1 MVENGTISSMV
12 RERITKYSDKPV
24 LSYKEKGTYKDITWK
39 EMGERINQVALGL
52 MALGVVSGDRVCL
65 MSENCPEWVMADLGI
80 ITAGAINVPIYQT
93 NVGSQISYIVNDCDA
108 NIIFAD
114 CKKTL
119 DQILAVRHKMPQ
131 LKKVIVCYGWN
142 GEGDEQIISFEQL
155 LSLGNNN
162 SCSKKELDQLGASLS
177 PDDIMSI
184 VYTSGTTGNPKGVML
199 SHRNFMSNVE
209 DCYQVMDIRESDTCL
224 SFLPLS
230 HVLERMAGYYL
241 MLFGGV
247 RIAFAE
253 SFQKVPN
260 NLVEVK
266 PELVVSVPRLY
277 EKMFASVKKS
287 ITDGSWLKRKIFSWA
302 LSVGESYRCD
312 SKPSS
317 FTRLQHKIANRL
329 VYEKIRA
336 KVGGNLR
343 YFVSGGAPLAQE
355 IGEFFYKLGVT
366 IYEGYGLTETAP
378 VLAVNFTKHLKFG
391 TVGHPL
397 PSVKIK
403 ISQDGEILAKG
414 PNVAAGYYKNEQAT
428 GDSFKDG
435 WFYTGDIG
443 MLDAD
448 GFLKITDRKKD
459 IIVTSGGKNVAPQ
472 NIENILKS
480 DKYISQVFVYGDKRK
495 YLTALV
501 VLNLENLEEYA
512 RRRNIRYDSV
522 GELAANRKIQEKIN
536 VRIDNLQKDLASY
549 EQIKKFKLLTK
560 EFSQEDGEL
569 TPTLKIKRKV
579 VTKKYSDLLDSMYN
593 PQDISI
599 FSLNHT
605 DSQPVPQRQ
614 RTM

>member
-1 MVENGTISSMV
+1 
-12 RERITKYSDKPV
+12 
-24 LSYKEKGTYKDITWK
+24 
-39 EMGERINQVALGL
+39 
-52 MALGVVSGDRVCL
+52 
-65 MSENCPEWVMADLGI
+65 
-80 ITAGAINVPIYQT
+80 
-93 NVGSQISYIVNDCDA
+93 
-108 NIIFAD
+108 
-114 CKKTL
+114 
-119 DQILAVRHKMPQ
+119 
-131 LKKVIVCYGWN
+131 
-142 GEGDEQIISFEQL
+142 
-155 LSLGNNN
+155 
-162 SCSKKELDQLGASLS
+162 
-177 PDDIMSI
+177 
-184 VYTSGTTGNPKGVML
+184 
-199 SHRNFMSNVE
+199 
-209 DCYQVMDIRESDTCL
+209 
-224 SFLPLS
+224 
-230 HVLERMAGYYL
+230 
-241 MLFGGV
+241 
-247 RIAFAE
+247 
-253 SFQKVPN
+253 
-260 NLVEVK
+260 
-266 PELVVSVPRLY
+266 
-277 EKMFASVKKS
+277 
-287 ITDGSWLKRKIFSWA
+287 
-302 LSVGESYRCD
+302 
-312 SKPSS
+312 
-317 FTRLQHKIANRL
+317 
-329 VYEKIRA
+329 
-336 KVGGNLR
+336 
-343 YFVSGGAPLAQE
+343 
-355 IGEFFYKLGVT
+355 
-366 IYEGYGLTETAP
+366 LTETAP

>member
-12 RERITKYSDKPV
+12 RERITKYSDKAV
-24 LSYKEKGTYKDITWK
+24 LSYKENGAYKDITW
-39 EMGERINQVALGL
+39 EELGSRIDQVALGL
-52 MALGVVSGDRVCL
+52 MALGIVSGDRVCL

-80 ITAGAINVPIYQT
+80 INAGAINVPIYHT
-93 NVGSQISYIVNDCDA
+93 NVGSQISYIVNNCDA

-114 CKKTL
+114 RKETL
-119 DQILAVRHKMPQ
+119 DQILAVRHQMPQ
-131 LKKVIVCYGWN
+131 LKKIIVCYGWT
-142 GEGDEQIISFEQL
+142 GEGDEQIISFQQL
-155 LSLGNNN
+155 LSLGTNN
-162 SCSKKELDQLGASLS
+162 SSKKELNQRRELLS
-177 PDDIMSI
+177 PEDIMSI

-199 SHRNFMSNVE
+199 THKNFMSNVK
-209 DCYQVMDIRESDTCL
+209 DCYQIMDIRESDTCL

-230 HVLERMAGYYL
+230 HVLERTAGYYL

-260 NLVEVK
+260 NLLEVK

-277 EKMFASVKKS
+277 EKMYENVKKS
-287 ITDGSWLKRKIFSWA
+287 VADGSWLKRKLFNWA
-302 LSVGESYRCD
+302 LSVGEAYRCD
-312 SKPSS
+312 SIPSS

-329 VYEKIRA
+329 VYEKILS

-343 YFVSGGAPLAQE
+343 YFVSGGAPLAKE
-355 IGEFFYKLGVT
+355 IGEFFYKLGIT

-378 VLAVNFTKHLKFG
+378 VLAVNTAKHLKFG
-391 TVGHPL
+391 TVGPPL

-403 ISQDGEILAKG
+403 ISQDGEILANG

-428 GDSFKDG
+428 RESFKEG

-443 MLDAD
+443 MLDGE
-448 GFLKITDRKKD
+448 GFLRITDRKKD
-459 IIVTSGGKNVAPQ
+459 MIVTSGGKNVAPQ
-472 NIENILKS
+472 NIENLLKS

-495 YLTALV
+495 YLTALI
-501 VLNLENLEEYA
+501 VLNSENIKEYA
-512 RRRNIRYDSV
+512 MRRNISFDSLE
-522 GELAANRKIQEKIN
+522 ELAANRKIHEKIGA
-536 VRIDNLQKDLASY
+536 RIDNLQKVLASY
-549 EQIKKFKLLTK
+549 EQIKKFKLLIK

-593 PQDISI
+593 PQDVSINPSNQIS
-599 FSLNHT
+599 
-605 DSQPVPQRQ
+605 PVTQRQ
-614 RTM
+614 STM